1 MDCLSARTISTYI
14 NPTGNFNA
22 CMVIGTLEGIVLL
35 YYLSDRKEKLL
46 GKSQPGQ
53 MFGEVTAVAIRQDG
67 EIAVALSSQGEILSF
82 DVLTT
87 LKENAA
93 D

>member
-1 MDCLSARTISTYI
+1 
-14 NPTGNFNA
+14 
-22 CMVIGTLEGIVLL
+22 
-35 YYLSDRKEKLL
+35 
-46 GKSQPGQ
+46 

>member
-1 MDCLSARTISTYI
+1 MDCLSSRTISTYI

-46 GKSQPGQ
+46 GKS
-53 MFGEVTAVAIRQDG
+53 
-67 EIAVALSSQGEILSF
+67 
-82 DVLTT
+82 
-87 LKENAA
+87 
-93 D
+93 

>member
-1 MDCLSARTISTYI
+1 MGCLPARTITTYI

-22 CMVIGTLEGIVLL
+22 CLVIGTLEGIVLL
-35 YYLSDRKEKLL
+35 YYLSDRKDRLL
-46 GKSQPGQ
+46 GKSLSGQ
-53 MFGEVTAVAIRQDG
+53 MFGEVTAVAIRPDG

-82 DVLTT
+82 DVLTA